1 MLNAQLSEPNN
12 ESDLLHYSKLMFCS
26 HRRTHWKIA
35 KMKVVLLMGAFL
47 VIKLVG
53 KLNPNVEK
61 DFG

>member
-1 MLNAQLSEPNN
+1 
-12 ESDLLHYSKLMFCS
+12 MFCS

-61 DFG
+61 DFR